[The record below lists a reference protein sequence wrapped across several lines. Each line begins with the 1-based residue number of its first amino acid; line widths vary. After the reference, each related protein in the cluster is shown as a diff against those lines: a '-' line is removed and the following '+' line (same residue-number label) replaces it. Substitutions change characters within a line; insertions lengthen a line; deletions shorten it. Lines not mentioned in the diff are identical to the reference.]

1 MSLHKDY
8 LVHDS
13 SKRTIDKLKKKKKQ
27 QKTEIKQQILRT
39 AYVKE
44 FKFKAALFYL
54 AGPDYLFACPLT
66 PSIIYVMESISLK

>member
-13 SKRTIDKLKKKKKQ
+13 SKRTIDKLKKKKK

>member
-13 SKRTIDKLKKKKKQ
+13 SKRTIDKLKKKKKK